1 MARRLLVVGGM
12 TDPIRTVTSDT
23 FEGLVLLASG
33 PVVVEFMSHGCAHCR
48 EMEPVLRRAAT
59 LLEGRVQLYR
69 MDPAVEHTI
78 ASAYRVQGTPTFVKF
93 LGGCEVGRIEV
104 PRPELETLV
113 AGLTRGFE
121 R

>member
-12 TDPIRTVTSDT
+12 TDPIPTVTSDT

-33 PVVVEFMSHGCAHCR
+33 PIAVEFMSHGCAHCR
-48 EMEPVLRRAAT
+48 ALEPVLRQAAAV
-59 LLEGRVQLYR
+59 LEGRVQLYR
-69 MDPAVEHTI
+69 ADPAVEQTI
-78 ASAYRVQGTPTFVKF
+78 ASAYRVEATPTLVKF

-113 AGLTRGFE
+113 ASLTRGFE